1 MKFINMENGQI
12 LSKGR
17 FETAKIEGMERDTD
31 NKKAMDFVFEYATDE
46 TMIPSIGFP
55 AFCIASITKSNTLNV
70 TGMIYLDL
78 ETYIMIELEKQ
89 EQEALLCYIINLLDD

>member
-1 MKFINMENGQI
+1 MKFVNMENGQT

-17 FETAKIEGMERDTD
+17 FETAKIEAMERDTD
-31 NKKAMDFVFEYATDE
+31 NKKAMDFAFEYATDE
-46 TMIPSIGFP
+46 TMIPAIGFS

-70 TGMIYLDL
+70 TGMMYGDC